1 MALKVA
7 IYTICLNEEKH
18 VQRWYESAKDADY
31 ILIADTGS
39 TDRTVEIAK
48 SLGINVV
55 NVSVSPWRF
64 DDARNSALHA
74 LPVDVDYCIALD
86 MDEVLLP
93 TWKDALLKAHEN
105 KVTRP
110 RYKYTWSW
118 KSEGVPDLQ
127 YGGDKIH
134 SRKGY
139 RWRHPVH
146 EVITPYGIEETQDWV
161 DLEIHHHPDNTK
173 SRGQYFPLL
182 KMAIQED
189 PDDDRNA
196 FYYARELFFHGMNQE
211 AAQEFRRHLSLPRAG
226 WAPERAASH
235 RYMSKCEPER
245 VEEHLNNAIS
255 ESERREPLVELAMHY
270 YEKSDWNNCYE
281 KAIRALQIKEKPLDY
296 LCEDFAWGYL
306 PHDLASISA
315 WHLGKKDEAIEHE
328 KKALE
333 FEPNDKR
340 MLENFAFL
348 LRDRYPEPVTAI
360 IPTKSNIAGTLKL
373 LEKLETDPQVTEII
387 VIADGDNSHDRYKD
401 ILEGK
406 ANVVLEKVQ
415 LGVGIHVMW
424 NIGIDYAI
432 KSGNT
437 AVFINDDTVPVGSAS
452 GTLASFLEYDKSFG
466 LVCPKY
472 DTRNFKELTV
482 DTTLT
487 AMGRTDGTGGLAGF
501 FMALHKDL
509 VPQWRFDEKMKWW
522 FGDDDVIQWTLSI
535 GKRVSITNIANC
547 YGNDSKTTREDPPK
561 DFAKLVAEDKKI
573 FKEKWPGKGL

>member
-7 IYTICLNEEKH
+7 VYTICLNEDKH

-31 ILIADTGS
+31 ILVADTGS

-74 LPVDVDYCIALD
+74 LPIDVDYCVALD
-86 MDEVLLP
+86 MDEILLP
-93 TWKDALLKAHEN
+93 GWREELEKALSK

-139 RWRHPVH
+139 RWKHPVH
-146 EVITPYGIEETQDWV
+146 EVITPYGIEETQDWFG
-161 DLEIHHHPDNTK
+161 LEIHHHPDHTK
-173 SRGQYFPLL
+173 FRGQYFPLL

-189 PDDDRNA
+189 PEDDRNA
-196 FYYARELFFHGMNQE
+196 FYYARELLLNGMHAE
-211 AAQEFRRHLSLPRAG
+211 AASEFRRHLSLPRAG

-235 RYMSKCEPER
+235 RYLSKCEPER
-245 VEEHLNNAIS
+245 VEEHLSNAIT
-255 ESERREPLVELAMHY
+255 ESERREPLVELAMNY
-270 YEKSDWNNCYE
+270 YSKSDWTNCYE
-281 KAIRALQIKEKPLDY
+281 MSTRALQIKERPLDY
-296 LCEDFAWGYL
+296 LCENFAWGYL
-306 PHDLASISA
+306 PYDLASISA

-328 KKALE
+328 KTALE
-333 FEPNDKR
+333 FKPNDKR

-348 LRDRYPEPVTAI
+348 LRDRYPESVTAI
-360 IPTKSNIAGTLKL
+360 IPTKSNIAGTLEL
-373 LEKLETDPQVTEII
+373 LEELEKDLQVNEII
-387 VIADGDNSHDRYKD
+387 VVADGDEAHRKYKD
-401 ILEGK
+401 LLDSK
-406 ANVVLEKVQ
+406 SNVVLEKVE

-424 NIGIDYAI
+424 NIGIDYAV

-437 AVFINDDTVPVGSAS
+437 AVFINDDAVPSGLTS

-466 LVCPKY
+466 LVCPNY
-472 DTRNFKELTV
+472 DNRNFKDLTV
-482 DTTLT
+482 DTSLT
-487 AMGRTDGTGGLAGF
+487 AMGRNDGTGGLAGF

-509 VPQWRFDEKMKWW
+509 VSQWRFDETMKWW
-522 FGDDDVIQWTLSI
+522 YGDDDVIQWTLSV
-535 GKRVSITNIANC
+535 GKKVAITNVARC
-547 YGNDSKTTREDPPK
+547 YGNNSKTTAEDPPK
-561 DFAKLVAEDKKI
+561 DFAKLVKEDRRI
-573 FKEKWPGKGL
+573 YMEKWPKRL